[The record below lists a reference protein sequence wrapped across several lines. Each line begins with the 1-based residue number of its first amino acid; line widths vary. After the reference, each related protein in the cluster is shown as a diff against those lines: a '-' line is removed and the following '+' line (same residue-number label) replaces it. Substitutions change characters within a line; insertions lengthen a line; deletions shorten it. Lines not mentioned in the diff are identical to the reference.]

1 MGAANFAR
9 RSPWPMINIL
19 RTPQVRAAQK
29 GVPTGIVYK
38 QNEERL
44 NEIGTNTLEEMLYN
58 RQWEDLPAHSAHA
71 KSLRVREAKGLS
83 TPTIYKK
90 ESECPVHISPK
101 ATTSPAPSSGAS
113 CPMNAPK
120 EKDLMQVFSET
131 KGSSKE
137 EDYLRLAE
145 EIEKWMKS
153 PEGQA

>member
-44 NEIGTNTLEEMLYN
+44 NEVGTNTLEEMLYN
-58 RQWEDLPAHSAHA
+58 RHWDNLPAHSAHA
-71 KSLRVREAKGLS
+71 KSLRVRENKGVSGAVKS
-83 TPTIYKK
+83 TIDK
-90 ESECPVHISPK
+90 SVNECPAH
-101 ATTSPAPSSGAS
+101 TSTKTAA
-113 CPMNAPK
+113 CPMNS
-120 EKDLMQVFSET
+120 EKKSDLMQVFTET

-145 EIEKWMKS
+145 EVDKWMNNL
-153 PEGQA
+153 